1 MPEFMLETGRIVMTL
16 LQLLALIK
24 EDTQVA
30 FIDPTDA
37 CDRFWGRTVWQSRVQ
52 IIKRY
57 PSSELGWF
65 TQVQSMAREVNRT
78 LAIVYMR
85 GGTSQEVSRTVKIV
99 EGLGGRAVVLACRCN
114 WKEVPEDVVAVRSF
128 CHGADVFGVV
138 LQCMAKE
145 SVDRMDLN
153 AAFSFAKR

>member
-1 MPEFMLETGRIVMTL
+1 MPEFMLETGEVLMTL

-30 FIDPTDA
+30 FIDPRNT
-37 CDRFWGRTVWQSRVQ
+37 CDHFWGRAVWQSRVQ

-57 PSSELGWF
+57 PPSEFSWF

-78 LAIVYMR
+78 LAIVYMC
-85 GGTSQEVSRTVKIV
+85 GGASQEVSRTVKIV
-99 EGLGGRAVVLACRCN
+99 ESLGGRAIVLACACN

-145 SVDRMDLN
+145 PKDRMDLN
-153 AAFSFAKR
+153 AAFSYVKR